1 MLRDEGVELGVR
13 AAGLLAGLGVRI
25 GPGLSESE
33 FGRIE
38 EQYGVEFAD
47 DHRAFLAAGLPLNT
61 PNPVVEGV
69 CHSHAEPWPDW
80 RGGDPESLRKA
91 LRWPVEGV
99 LFDVEH
105 QRWFWPGEW
114 GTRPGEVSDAVEVAR
129 ERLALVPQ
137 MVPVYGHRYLPP
149 GRGTYGHP
157 VLSMYQTDIVS
168 YGSDLA
174 EYVVKEFGGAE
185 LQEGVDGTG
194 GGELRLTVPFWS
206 ELM

>member
-1 MLRDEGVELGVR
+1 M
-13 AAGLLAGLGVRI
+13 
-25 GPGLSESE
+25 
-33 FGRIE
+33 
-38 EQYGVEFAD
+38 
-47 DHRAFLAAGLPLNT
+47 
-61 PNPVVEGV
+61 
-69 CHSHAEPWPDW
+69 
-80 RGGDPESLRKA
+80 
-91 LRWPVEGV
+91 
-99 LFDVEH
+99 
-105 QRWFWPGEW
+105 
-114 GTRPGEVSDAVEVAR
+114 SDAVEVAR

-185 LQEGVDGTG
+185 LREVVGGAG
-194 GGELRLTVPFWS
+194 GGELRLAVPFWS